1 MERGDAGNAPEED
14 AIVFA
19 NTDGSLS
26 TRAIA
31 PSKPSKPPVISV
43 SIFFLAL
50 LTTFATIGWFVLTE
64 NSSFLFKR
72 RRKKQEDQKTK
83 RHNIKTKENDNK
95 RLEYKRNPQRL
106 SQKY

>member
-31 PSKPSKPPVISV
+31 PSKSSKPPVISV

-64 NSSFLFKR
+64 NSSFLFKKKKKTR
-72 RRKKQEDQKTK
+72 RPK
-83 RHNIKTKENDNK
+83 NKETQYKNK
-95 RLEYKRNPQRL
+95 GK
-106 SQKY
+106 